1 MKAYTIAEAQKNL
14 PALLEESKKGA
25 VVIHGDFGD
34 AFLLKAEPKSEVRD
48 GKSLAHIK
56 GVDLNITTEE
66 IVEIVREGRGGP
78 I

>member
-14 PALLEESKKGA
+14 PALLEESKKGM
-25 VVIHGDFGD
+25 VVIHGDSGD
-34 AFLLKAEPKSEVRD
+34 AFLVKAEPKPEIRE
-48 GKSLAHIK
+48 GKFPAHIK
-56 GVDLNITTEE
+56 GVDLDITTEE